1 MVLSR
6 FVLLIAA
13 LAAAPTLAQQAE
25 LLDFYTPTCGPCQA
39 MRPTVDRLEAEGVR
53 VRRIDGSRQPQLV
66 ARMRVEAYPTF
77 IAVVDGREVKRIV
90 GATSYD
96 QLKGLI
102 TAAKPAAPSSAAPAS
117 RTFAPTV
124 GRGSTLAA
132 VGGDFGAGQ
141 PAPVQAAP
149 AGPAGQA
156 LLSQSVRLTITEGNA
171 TSYGTGTIVDSRAG
185 EALVVTCAHLFRDAS
200 NQPIDTTGRLKVE
213 LFDASTG
220 TARVS
225 QVVEAQL
232 VSHDFEAD
240 VALVAIRP
248 QGVVQTAAVGSS
260 VGDLRTGDAVTS
272 VGCDLGADPTVR
284 EHRVVDLDRYQ
295 GPPNVEASG
304 APIQGR
310 SGGGLFDA
318 SGRLVG
324 VCNFA
329 DKNADEGIYAGLAS
343 IHAQLDRIGMSD
355 LYRGGAAPASPAAAP
370 AVEPEP
376 FPIASAGP
384 VAAPAAARGLEPIAR
399 EPVVRGQNA
408 IAPPL
413 PPAAA
418 SLTSTERATLGEIAS
433 RASSSEVVVLIHP
446 EGGGRTEV
454 LTLDSASPEFV
465 AALRK
470 LNASR

>member
-6 FVLLIAA
+6 FVLFIAA
-13 LAAAPTLAQQAE
+13 LAAAPTLAQQVE

-53 VRRIDGSRQPQLV
+53 VQRIDGSRQPRLV
-66 ARMRVEAYPTF
+66 AQMRVEAYPTF
-77 IAVVDGREVKRIV
+77 IAVVDGREAKRIV

-96 QLKGLI
+96 QLKSLV
-102 TAAKPAAPSSAAPAS
+102 TAAKPAAPAS
-117 RTFAPTV
+117 RTFAPTA
-124 GRGSTLAA
+124 GRGSTLAT
-132 VGGDFGAGQ
+132 VGGDLGAGR
-141 PAPVQAAP
+141 PAPVRAP
-149 AGPAGQA
+149 AAGPVGQA

-171 TSYGTGTIVDSRAG
+171 TSYGTGTIVDSRSG
-185 EALVVTCAHLFRDAS
+185 EALVVTCAHLFRDAN

-220 TARVS
+220 AARVA
-225 QVVEAQL
+225 QVAEAQL
-232 VSHDFEAD
+232 VSHDFEVD

-248 QGVVQTAAVGSS
+248 QGVVQTAAVGAS
-260 VGDLRTGDAVTS
+260 VGDLRVGDSVTS

-284 EHRVVDLDRYQ
+284 EHRVVDLNRYQ

-318 SGRLVG
+318 SGKLVG

-329 DKNADEGIYAGLAS
+329 DKAADEGIYAGLAS

-355 LYRGGAAPASPAAAP
+355 LYRGGVPAAAP
-370 AVEPEP
+370 AAEPDP

-384 VAAPAAARGLEPIAR
+384 VAAPATAARELEPIAR

-413 PPAAA
+413 PPATE
-418 SLTSTERATLGEIAS
+418 SLTSTEQATLGEIAS

-446 EGGGRTEV
+446 DGGGRTEV
-454 LTLDSASPEFV
+454 LTLDAASPEFV

-470 LNASR
+470 LNANR